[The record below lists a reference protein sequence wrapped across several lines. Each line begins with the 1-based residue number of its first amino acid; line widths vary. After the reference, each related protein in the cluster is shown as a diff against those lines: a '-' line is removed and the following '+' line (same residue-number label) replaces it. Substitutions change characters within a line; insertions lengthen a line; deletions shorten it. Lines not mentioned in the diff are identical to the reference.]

1 MRDPPLVLIVD
12 DNADHRE
19 ILHAR
24 LASEGYAT
32 AQAED
37 GTAALAAAKRLVPDL
52 ILLDVMMPGLDGL
65 EVTRRLRADPALP
78 FVPIILITAR
88 DDVRDVVRG
97 LDAGAD
103 EYLTKPVEHAPL
115 VARVRSILRTKALHD
130 EVQAQKAE
138 LAAWNRTLER
148 RVAEQVAEIERVNRL
163 RRFLPPQVAAMV
175 VSDGMETLLR
185 SRRAEV
191 TVLFSDLRGFT
202 AFAETATP
210 EEVMD
215 VLAAY
220 HQLAGPLIETHE
232 GTLVHF
238 LGDGLMV
245 IFNAPVPCADP
256 AANAVRLAQTLR
268 DGFTKAVASTQKS
281 GPPLGIGIG
290 MAHGSAIVG
299 QIGFEGRRDYA
310 AIGRTTNLAARL
322 CARAT
327 HGQILVS
334 EGVHAA
340 IRDLSTAVPMGEIKF
355 KGLAAPVR
363 TYDVGR
369 PEPAL
374 PR

>member
-12 DNADHRE
+12 DHADHRE
-19 ILHAR
+19 ILRAR

-37 GTAALAAAKRLVPDL
+37 GVAALAMARCLTPDL
-52 ILLDVMMPGLDGL
+52 ILLDVMMPGLDGF
-65 EVTRRLRADPALP
+65 EVARRLRADPALP
-78 FVPIILITAR
+78 FMPIILVTAR
-88 DDVRDVVRG
+88 DDVRDIVQG

-148 RVAEQVAEIERVNRL
+148 RVAEQVAEIERINRL

-175 VSDGMETLLR
+175 VSEGAETLLA

-191 TVLFSDLRGFT
+191 TVLFSDMRGFT
-202 AFAETATP
+202 AFAEQAAP

-215 VLAAY
+215 VLDAY
-220 HQLAGPLIETHE
+220 HRLAGPLIEAHE

-245 IFNAPVPCADP
+245 VFNAPLRCADP
-256 AANAVRLAQTLR
+256 AARAVRLARALR
-268 DGFTKAVASTQKS
+268 DGFVPALAGTQKS
-281 GPPLGIGIG
+281 GAPLGIGIG
-290 MAHGSAIVG
+290 IAHGSATVG
-299 QIGFEGRRDYA
+299 QIGFEGRLDYA

-322 CARAT
+322 CAEAAD
-327 HGQILVS
+327 GQILVS
-334 EGVHAA
+334 AEVHAA
-340 IRDLSTAVPMGEIKF
+340 LGDRPP
-355 KGLAAPVR
+355 AAPLGALRLKGFAEPVSA
-363 TYDVGR
+363 YDVGGPFR
-369 PEPAL
+369 PA
-374 PR
+374 